1 MLNRLLWLQRWPR
14 QIWEFW
20 GFHITMGCA
29 QISRWRRHGWQQYT
43 RWLERFGWS
52 VKQGSFQEIDVDDTS
67 IWGNHM
73 RSLSFGLKKSNNT
86 LIIELFFSFFWFGL
100 LMLRRA
106 YTMIFFFP
114 SIKMS
119 PFLIK
124 RKNKETIR
132 IKYFPHVYPY
142 QMSLLKFAMQ
152 LAKTPSIMIGV
163 FIFFPESY
171 LKKKLWGWKRTSC
184 SCDCCIASS
193 RKRASVESSIL
204 ACQ

>member
-1 MLNRLLWLQRWPR
+1 MKKTWMTAVHTVARTIWLERKTRILPGDSRGWY
-14 QIWEFW
+14 INLGKSYEEFEFW
-20 GFHITMGCA
+20 G
-29 QISRWRRHGWQQYT
+29 
-43 RWLERFGWS
+43 
-52 VKQGSFQEIDVDDTS
+52 
-67 IWGNHM
+67 
-73 RSLSFGLKKSNNT
+73 KKSKQYVDYRT
-86 LIIELFFSFFWFGL
+86 
-100 LMLRRA
+100 
-106 YTMIFFFP
+106 IFFLFLIRSSHVEKSLYYDFLFP
-114 SIKMS
+114 INKNVSV
-119 PFLIK
+119 LIK

-132 IKYFPHVYPY
+132 IKYFPDVYPY

-171 LKKKLWGWKRTSC
+171 LKKKLWGWKRTYC